1 MDPDYIWAFYFGLK
15 FFLFL
20 KPIKFALPQAERLS
34 LLYKIIS
41 GVAPTQGT

>member
-20 KPIKFALPQAERLS
+20 KPIKFALPQAARLS